1 MASLLGFKRMIG
13 FDRSSRL
20 EVFWQK
26 GILKNFAKFTGKH
39 LYGSLFFDKVT
50 ACNCNFIKKGDSINL
65 FSCEFY
71 EIFKEHLFYRTSAN
85 GCFCTDWKHFLFPQK
100 ILYFPFFYQSWNLTF
115 LITLRWM

>member
-1 MASLLGFKRMIG
+1 MASLLGFKRIIG
-13 FDRSSRL
+13 VDRSSRL

-65 FSCEFY
+65 FSCEFC